1 MKELVEPLKD
11 KKKVLIEELISFGFY
26 KKDNIHLFELS
37 LADLEAES
45 KKLKMRRKN
54 E

>member
-1 MKELVEPLKD
+1 MVEPLKD
-11 KKKVLIEELISFGFY
+11 KKKILIEELISFGFY

-37 LADLEAES
+37 LADLEEES
-45 KKLKMRRKN
+45 KKLKLGRKI

>member
-1 MKELVEPLKD
+1 MKELVDPPSD
-11 KKKVLIEELISFGFY
+11 KKSLIEELISFGFY

-37 LADLEAES
+37 LADLEEEY
-45 KKLKMRRKN
+45 KKLQTRRKN